1 MTTPHSQVGENVGE
15 LLRLWVGVKMD
26 QIDELAAEAQV
37 KASAI
42 PSLLVLR
49 QLIGELII
57 NQYALQQE
65 VGDLKTEL
73 DRLKGQLR
81 GRRR

>member
-1 MTTPHSQVGENVGE
+1 MTTENAQIGEDVGE

-49 QLIGELII
+49 QLIGELVI